1 MKKVGVVLSGCGVY
15 DGAEIH
21 ETVLTLLAIA
31 RNGAQAVC
39 FAPDKQQA
47 DVINH
52 LTGEPMQET
61 RNVLIEAARITRG
74 DIRPLAQAVST
85 ELDALIV
92 PGGFGAAKNLSN
104 FASQGSESRVDSDLA
119 ALAVAMHQ
127 AGKPLGFMCIAPA
140 MLPKI
145 FDFPLRLTI
154 GTDIDTAEVLEEMGA
169 EHVPCPVDDIVVDE
183 DNKIVT
189 TPPICW
195 RRTSLRPRVVSINW
209 YHVCWCWLNE
219 KGVTAFLRRIFLR
232 AVVVLA
238 VFWGGGIALFSVMPV
253 PFSAVMVER
262 QLSAWL
268 SGDFGYVA
276 HSDWV
281 SMDEISPWM
290 GLAVIAAEDQKFP
303 EHWGF
308 DVSAIEKALA
318 HNERNENRIRGAS
331 TLSQQTAKNLFLW
344 DGRSW
349 VRKGLEAGL
358 TLGMETVW
366 SKKRILTVYLNIAE
380 FGDGVFG
387 VEAAAQRYFHKP
399 ASRLSL
405 SEAALLAA
413 VLPNPLRF
421 KANAPS
427 GYVRSRQAWIMR
439 QMRQLGGES
448 FMREN
453 KLY

>member
-1 MKKVGVVLSGCGVY
+1 MRK
-15 DGAEIH
+15 GA
-21 ETVLTLLAIA
+21 
-31 RNGAQAVC
+31 
-39 FAPDKQQA
+39 
-47 DVINH
+47 
-52 LTGEPMQET
+52 
-61 RNVLIEAARITRG
+61 
-74 DIRPLAQAVST
+74 
-85 ELDALIV
+85 
-92 PGGFGAAKNLSN
+92 
-104 FASQGSESRVDSDLA
+104 
-119 ALAVAMHQ
+119 
-127 AGKPLGFMCIAPA
+127 
-140 MLPKI
+140 
-145 FDFPLRLTI
+145 
-154 GTDIDTAEVLEEMGA
+154 
-169 EHVPCPVDDIVVDE
+169 
-183 DNKIVT
+183 
-189 TPPICW
+189 
-195 RRTSLRPRVVSINW
+195 
-209 YHVCWCWLNE
+209 
-219 KGVTAFLRRIFLR
+219 TAFLRRLLLR
-232 AVVVLA
+232 AVIVLA

-253 PFSAVMVER
+253 PFSAVMIER
-262 QLSAWL
+262 QLGAWIQ
-268 SGDFGYVA
+268 GNFGYVA

-303 EHWGF
+303 DHWGF

-358 TLGMETVW
+358 TLGIETVW

-387 VEAAAQRYFHKP
+387 VEAASQRYFHKP
-399 ASRLSL
+399 ASRLSP

-413 VLPNPLRF
+413 VRPNPLRF
-421 KANAPS
+421 KASAPS

>member
-1 MKKVGVVLSGCGVY
+1 MK
-15 DGAEIH
+15 
-21 ETVLTLLAIA
+21 
-31 RNGAQAVC
+31 
-39 FAPDKQQA
+39 
-47 DVINH
+47 
-52 LTGEPMQET
+52 
-61 RNVLIEAARITRG
+61 
-74 DIRPLAQAVST
+74 
-85 ELDALIV
+85 
-92 PGGFGAAKNLSN
+92 
-104 FASQGSESRVDSDLA
+104 
-119 ALAVAMHQ
+119 
-127 AGKPLGFMCIAPA
+127 
-140 MLPKI
+140 
-145 FDFPLRLTI
+145 
-154 GTDIDTAEVLEEMGA
+154 
-169 EHVPCPVDDIVVDE
+169 
-183 DNKIVT
+183 
-189 TPPICW
+189 
-195 RRTSLRPRVVSINW
+195 
-209 YHVCWCWLNE
+209 

-232 AVVVLA
+232 AVIVLA

-262 QLSAWL
+262 QLGAWL

-303 EHWGF
+303 DHWGF

-380 FGDGVFG
+380 FGDGIFG
-387 VEAAAQRYFHKP
+387 VEAAAQRYFHKS
-399 ASRLSL
+399 ASQLTL

>member
-1 MKKVGVVLSGCGVY
+1 M
-15 DGAEIH
+15 
-21 ETVLTLLAIA
+21 
-31 RNGAQAVC
+31 R
-39 FAPDKQQA
+39 
-47 DVINH
+47 
-52 LTGEPMQET
+52 
-61 RNVLIEAARITRG
+61 
-74 DIRPLAQAVST
+74 
-85 ELDALIV
+85 
-92 PGGFGAAKNLSN
+92 
-104 FASQGSESRVDSDLA
+104 
-119 ALAVAMHQ
+119 
-127 AGKPLGFMCIAPA
+127 
-140 MLPKI
+140 
-145 FDFPLRLTI
+145 
-154 GTDIDTAEVLEEMGA
+154 
-169 EHVPCPVDDIVVDE
+169 
-183 DNKIVT
+183 
-189 TPPICW
+189 
-195 RRTSLRPRVVSINW
+195 
-209 YHVCWCWLNE
+209 

-232 AVVVLA
+232 AVIVLA

-262 QLSAWL
+262 QLGAWL

-303 EHWGF
+303 DHWGF

-427 GYVRSRQAWIMR
+427 GYVRNRQAWIMR

>member
-1 MKKVGVVLSGCGVY
+1 MRK
-15 DGAEIH
+15 GA
-21 ETVLTLLAIA
+21 
-31 RNGAQAVC
+31 
-39 FAPDKQQA
+39 
-47 DVINH
+47 
-52 LTGEPMQET
+52 
-61 RNVLIEAARITRG
+61 
-74 DIRPLAQAVST
+74 
-85 ELDALIV
+85 
-92 PGGFGAAKNLSN
+92 
-104 FASQGSESRVDSDLA
+104 
-119 ALAVAMHQ
+119 
-127 AGKPLGFMCIAPA
+127 
-140 MLPKI
+140 
-145 FDFPLRLTI
+145 
-154 GTDIDTAEVLEEMGA
+154 
-169 EHVPCPVDDIVVDE
+169 
-183 DNKIVT
+183 
-189 TPPICW
+189 
-195 RRTSLRPRVVSINW
+195 
-209 YHVCWCWLNE
+209 
-219 KGVTAFLRRIFLR
+219 TAFLRRLFLR
-232 AVVVLA
+232 AVIVLA

-253 PFSAVMVER
+253 PFSAVMIER
-262 QLSAWL
+262 QLGAWIQ
-268 SGDFGYVA
+268 GDFGYVA

-303 EHWGF
+303 DHWGF

-358 TLGMETVW
+358 TLGIETVW

-387 VEAAAQRYFHKP
+387 VEAASQRYFHKP
-399 ASRLSL
+399 ASRLSP

-421 KANAPS
+421 KASAPS

>member
-1 MKKVGVVLSGCGVY
+1 M
-15 DGAEIH
+15 
-21 ETVLTLLAIA
+21 
-31 RNGAQAVC
+31 
-39 FAPDKQQA
+39 
-47 DVINH
+47 
-52 LTGEPMQET
+52 
-61 RNVLIEAARITRG
+61 
-74 DIRPLAQAVST
+74 
-85 ELDALIV
+85 
-92 PGGFGAAKNLSN
+92 
-104 FASQGSESRVDSDLA
+104 
-119 ALAVAMHQ
+119 
-127 AGKPLGFMCIAPA
+127 
-140 MLPKI
+140 
-145 FDFPLRLTI
+145 
-154 GTDIDTAEVLEEMGA
+154 
-169 EHVPCPVDDIVVDE
+169 
-183 DNKIVT
+183 
-189 TPPICW
+189 
-195 RRTSLRPRVVSINW
+195 RT
-209 YHVCWCWLNE
+209 
-219 KGVTAFLRRIFLR
+219 GVTAFLRRIFLR